1 MEIFRVS
8 RNVYGQETL
17 QGMSWDLL
25 WVFVALGGVI
35 IVVHALY
42 RWLAAPNKS

>member
-17 QGMSWDLL
+17 QGLSWDLL
-25 WVFVALGGVI
+25 GVFFALGVAI

-42 RWLAAPNKS
+42 RWLAAPKN

>member
-8 RNVYGQETL
+8 RNVWGQEIL

-25 WVFVALGGVI
+25 PLFFGIGVAFVVL
-35 IVVHALY
+35 HMLY
-42 RWLAAPNKS
+42 RLLLAPKQK

>member
-25 WVFVALGGVI
+25 WVFFALGVALI
-35 IVVHALY
+35 AVHALY
-42 RWLAAPNKS
+42 RRFLAPKN